1 MNELDKVSYF
11 VDGLRSATKME
22 VSYQAPETFED
33 AWKLAIRYDT
43 AMFGMSRPNFSHQP
57 QVQPSTSHR
66 GFTKGYRSQN
76 PTPMELDRA
85 EHSRRY
91 KQTKHEPKKKPTCYN
106 CGKTGHFARE
116 CRSNPHSKAKV
127 SVIEERSPSPP
138 PSAEFVHIE
147 ENQE

>member
-1 MNELDKVSYF
+1 
-11 VDGLRSATKME
+11 
-22 VSYQAPETFED
+22 
-33 AWKLAIRYDT
+33 
-43 AMFGMSRPNFSHQP
+43 
-57 QVQPSTSHR
+57 
-66 GFTKGYRSQN
+66 
-76 PTPMELDRA
+76 MELNQA
-85 EHSRRY
+85 EYSRRY

-147 ENQE
+147 ENQEQLLWFNGKINVHPVWILLDSGASRNFVN